1 MIKTVTDATFEAD
14 VIKSSRPVLVDF
26 WAPWCQPC
34 LAMEP
39 ALKELS
45 EQFDGKMD
53 ILKLNVDE
61 NPGVSQAFDVMSI
74 PTSMIFKA
82 GKPVERIIGLTS
94 KDKLAGVMTA
104 ASK

>member
-14 VIKSSRPVLVDF
+14 VTKSSKPVLVDF

-45 EQFDGKMD
+45 EEFDGKVD

-61 NPGVSQAFDVMSI
+61 NPQVSQSFDVMSI
-74 PTSMIFKA
+74 PTSIVFKG
-82 GKPVERIIGLTS
+82 GKPLDRIIGLTS
-94 KDKLAGVMTA
+94 KDKLASVMA
-104 ASK
+104 AAAK